1 MMNPVLTD
9 VQSKWKFAYVRNIL
23 NNAVYAINNAPYSF
37 ISFLMGIA
45 QHKIYQNSCVCRAQ
59 NCSNPT
65 NNKYIYLE
73 SSKFYASQYF
83 RLHFRVSDTSCPD
96 EVWWIQ
102 KKTAN
107 EIVTDAVKQP
117 EEISAPVTKLTCS
130 STSQCIQNRSS
141 LILLCSFAA
150 QYVHLNF
157 ALILFM
163 LQNY

>member
-1 MMNPVLTD
+1 MMNPVLID

-23 NNAVYAINNAPYSF
+23 NNAVYATNNAPYSF

-59 NCSNPT
+59 NCSNLT
-65 NNKYIYLE
+65 NKYIYLE

-83 RLHFRVSDTSCPD
+83 RLHFSISDTSCPD
-96 EVWWIQ
+96 EVQWIQ

-107 EIVTDAVKQP
+107 EIATDAVKQP
-117 EEISAPVTKLTCS
+117 EEISATVTKITCS
-130 STSQCIQNRSS
+130 STYQCIQNRSS
-141 LILLCSFAA
+141 LILLCSCAA

-157 ALILFM
+157 ALILCMF
-163 LQNY
+163 QNY